1 MIEKPPAQS
10 NDGEVDGTWDFFQVW
25 IVSLRHL
32 GRFVG
37 SSLHGRREGVLY
49 FLIYDECLLKR
60 HQPDVIFWPQRLRIS
75 GPGGKLILGLLI
87 G

>member
-1 MIEKPPAQS
+1 MELFSGMDSFAPS
-10 NDGEVDGTWDFFQVW
+10 C
-25 IVSLRHL
+25 R
-32 GRFVG
+32 RFVG
-37 SSLHGRREGVLY
+37 SSLHGRREGVLH